1 MELTQ
6 ILQKALE
13 IGGSDIFLIPG
24 SPATAKV
31 KGHLEQLT
39 AEKLLPDDTARMI
52 EQAYKMAG
60 EHTDELLHRDGD
72 DDFSFSLDRQA
83 RFRCNAYKQRGTLA
97 ATCRV
102 VTFGLPAP
110 NALHIPPMVID
121 LVSSCRNGMV
131 LVTGPA
137 GSGKSTTLACM
148 VDRINTTQD
157 VHIITIEDPIEYLH
171 AHKRSL
177 VSQREIPTDACSF
190 ARALRAAMR
199 EAPDVIM
206 LGEMRDYETVQTALT
221 AAETGHLLLSSL
233 HTVGAAKT
241 IDRIIDT
248 FPANQQQQVRVQLSM
263 VLRAVVSQRLVPTVD
278 GTQVPVFELMT
289 INPAIQNMI
298 RDGKTFQIDNV
309 IYGGA
314 ASQAM
319 LSMDN
324 ELIRLA
330 KEGRITKEAAQLYA
344 VNPDMLRKRLI

>member
-1 MELTQ
+1 
-6 ILQKALE
+6 
-13 IGGSDIFLIPG
+13 
-24 SPATAKV
+24 
-31 KGHLEQLT
+31 
-39 AEKLLPDDTARMI
+39 
-52 EQAYKMAG
+52 
-60 EHTDELLHRDGD
+60 
-72 DDFSFSLDRQA
+72 
-83 RFRCNAYKQRGTLA
+83 
-97 ATCRV
+97 
-102 VTFGLPAP
+102 
-110 NALHIPPMVID
+110 
-121 LVSSCRNGMV
+121 MV

-148 VDRINTTQD
+148 VDRINADQD

-171 AHKRSL
+171 AHKRAL
-177 VSQREIPTDACSF
+177 VSQREIPNDACSF

-248 FPANQQQQVRVQLSM
+248 FPASQQQQVRVQLSM

-278 GTQVPVFELMT
+278 GTQTPVFEVMAV
-289 INPAIQNMI
+289 NPAIQNMI

-330 KEGRITKEAAQLYA
+330 KEGRITRETAQLYA
-344 VNPDMLRKRLI
+344 VNPDMLRKRL

>member
-24 SPATAKV
+24 SAATAKV
-31 KGHLEQLT
+31 KGHLVQLT
-39 AEKLLPDDTARMI
+39 EEKLLPADT
-52 EQAYKMAG
+52 
-60 EHTDELLHRDGD
+60 D
-72 DDFSFSLDRQA
+72 
-83 RFRCNAYKQRGTLA
+83 
-97 ATCRV
+97 
-102 VTFGLPAP
+102 
-110 NALHIPPMVID
+110 ALHIPPMVID

-148 VDRINTTQD
+148 VDRINSNQD

-171 AHKRSL
+171 AHKRAL
-177 VSQREIPTDACSF
+177 VSQREIPNDASSF

-278 GTQVPVFELMT
+278 GTQVPVFEVMT

-324 ELIRLA
+324 ELIRLT

>member
-24 SPATAKV
+24 SAATAKV
-31 KGHLEQLT
+31 KGHLVQLT
-39 AEKLLPDDTARMI
+39 EEKLLPADTADMI
-52 EQAYKMAG
+52 REAYGMAG
-60 EHTDELLHRDGD
+60 DHSDELLHRDGD
-72 DDFSFSLDRQA
+72 DDFSFSFNRQA

-102 VTFGLPAP
+102 VTFGLPDP
-110 NALHIPPMVID
+110 DALHILPMVID

-148 VDRINTTQD
+148 VDRINSNQD

-171 AHKRSL
+171 AHKRAL
-177 VSQREIPTDACSF
+177 VSQREIPNDASSF

-278 GTQVPVFELMT
+278 GTQVPVFEVMT

-324 ELIRLA
+324 ELIRLT